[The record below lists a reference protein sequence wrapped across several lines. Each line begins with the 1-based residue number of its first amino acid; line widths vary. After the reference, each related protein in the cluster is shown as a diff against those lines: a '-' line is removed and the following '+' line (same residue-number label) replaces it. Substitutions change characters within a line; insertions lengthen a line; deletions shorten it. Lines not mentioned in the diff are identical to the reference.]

1 VFNKYNFIINKI
13 GVLNKMNT
21 LTIKVKHPEYGDE
34 VEIMAD
40 SIYYAHESCSQ
51 AIRL

>member
-34 VEIMAD
+34 VKIMAD

>member
-1 VFNKYNFIINKI
+1 
-13 GVLNKMNT
+13 MST